1 MEINKDEAIRCL
13 NIAKNHFGNGN
24 FSAALRFTK
33 KSINLYPTDPAK
45 EFLGK
50 AEKAATEGGA
60 SSTASSTATPSGTT
74 ASARTGAA
82 SSSSSSSEKKYTTD
96 QVAAVKTILS
106 CGTDY
111 YKVLSVDKSCTDV
124 QIKKSYRKLA
134 LQFHPDKNSAPGA
147 DEAFKLISKA
157 FTVLSDPQKRA
168 IHDAGGGDPE
178 QRGSGGMG
186 GAGFRGFHT
195 RQAGGGGF
203 AGEEISPEDLFNM
216 FFGGGGGGAFG
227 PGFSSATFVG
237 PGFSPHYY
245 RSGAGRR
252 TAAQQQRAGRQQQNT
267 PGWTVLLQ
275 ILPLLILFGYS
286 LLSGL
291 FTDNTPTFSLR
302 PTSVYSQV
310 RMTQSHQVPY
320 YVNPSAFKATEQSRH
335 KLSRVEQQVEVD
347 WVRGL
352 QQSCNNERRERATR
366 LNAAAGVF
374 GIGRNE
380 EQYQKALK
388 MPMKSCDE
396 IRRFGYNPDY

>member
-13 NIAKNHFGNGN
+13 NIAKNHYGNGN
-24 FSAALRFTK
+24 YAAALRLTK

-45 EFLGK
+45 AFLEK
-50 AEKAATEGGA
+50 AEAAAANGDSSKQSTNSKTTSGTSTSFK
-60 SSTASSTATPSGTT
+60 SSTTT
-74 ASARTGAA
+74 
-82 SSSSSSSEKKYTTD
+82 SSSSSSSEKKYTQE
-96 QVAAVKTILS
+96 QVSAVKKILA
-106 CGTDY
+106 CGSDY
-111 YKVLSVDKSCTDV
+111 YQVLSLDKKCTEV

-134 LQFHPDKNSAPGA
+134 LQFHPDKNNAPGA

-157 FTVLSDPQKRA
+157 FTVLSDPQKRS

-186 GAGFRGFHT
+186 GGAGFRGFHA
-195 RQAGGGGF
+195 AGPGF
-203 AGEEISPEDLFNM
+203 AGDEISPEDLFNM
-216 FFGGGGGGAFG
+216 FFGGGGGGGFG

-237 PGFSPHYY
+237 PGFAPHYY
-245 RSGAGRR
+245 RNGAGRR
-252 TAAQQQRAGRQQQNT
+252 AQQFQQQRQRQQNGT
-267 PGWTVLLQ
+267 AGWTVLLQ

-302 PTSVYSQV
+302 PTNVYSQV

-320 YVNPSAFKATEQSRH
+320 YVNPSAFRSTEQSRA
-335 KLSRVEQQVEVD
+335 KLNRVEQQVEVD

-352 QQSCNNERRERATR
+352 QHTCNNERRERATR

-388 MPMKSCDE
+388 MPMKSCEE
-396 IRRFGYNPDY
+396 IKRFGYNPDY